1 MKTFRFYHMALMVIF
16 LSLGFAACGG
26 DHDENDD
33 NVKYK
38 LSNIISN
45 ETNINSDLDS
55 CKITLSN
62 FVGVDEKGNTCEIS
76 SVELFSNGT
85 SIEKKSVVNNSV
97 SFVIENAKMQ
107 AGKQNI
113 TAKYI
118 AENGTYIE
126 KNVHNYTIYETL
138 QGTYTL
144 TIYPPAFVRELCDV
158 YLIKWYEGGERE
170 KTQIDMSNDLFT
182 TTVDFSI
189 ATYNTIP
196 YNILIYIQPK
206 SNIGEILASSR
217 TNYIED
223 YFVFHDKM
231 TLNDSDGNSHGS
243 GRTDADDPGQPLFL
257 AEGDFANK
265 DKATSTINS
274 YRNFI
279 LFTCKDEVAKKRKWC
294 SETTL
299 FSSENYIK

>member
-1 MKTFRFYHMALMVIF
+1 MKTIRIFGMVLMTVL
-16 LSLGFAACGG
+16 LSVSFAACDG
-26 DHDENDD
+26 D
-33 NVKYK
+33 YK
-38 LSNIISN
+38 LSNI
-45 ETNINSDLDS
+45 TNNDTKINSDLDS

-62 FVGVDEKGNTCEIS
+62 FIGVDEDGNTCEIS
-76 SVELFSNGT
+76 SVELLSNGT
-85 SIEKKSVVNNSV
+85 LIERKPVVNNSV
-97 SFVIENAKMQ
+97 SFVIDNAKMQ

-118 AENGTYIE
+118 AENGTYLE
-126 KNVHNYTIYETL
+126 ESVYNYTIYETL

-158 YLIKWYEGGERE
+158 YLIKWYKGGTQE
-170 KTQIDMSNDLFT
+170 KTQIDMSNDVFT
-182 TTVDFSI
+182 TSVDFSI

-206 SNIGEILASSR
+206 SNIEEILASSK

-231 TLNDSDGNSHGS
+231 TLTDSDGMSHGS
-243 GRTDADDPGQPLFL
+243 GMTDEDDPGQALFL
-257 AEGDFANK
+257 SSGDFANK
-265 DKATSTINS
+265 DVAVSTINS

-279 LFTCKDEVAKKRKWC
+279 LFICKDKVEEKQRKWC
-294 SETTL
+294 SETNL